1 MLFNSYPYIP
11 FLALSVLAYVLLE
24 KRFPAARRCFLLA
37 VSYFFYAWWR
47 ADFLLLLVG
56 STAVNYVIGAALT
69 DRRQQGRPTRTWL
82 IAGLTFNLGLLGL
95 FKYAG
100 MLVGTTNFLFGT
112 QLPIPAFF
120 LPLAISFFTF
130 EQISYL
136 VDASSGLAKRYTP
149 LDYALFV
156 AYFPHLI
163 AGPII
168 RHNDLIPQFH
178 DDRTGEAR
186 AADIATGAT
195 LFSIGLAKKTLI
207 ADNLAP
213 YADIVFSA
221 ANHGAVAV
229 SDAWLGSLFFVFQVY
244 FDFSAYSDMALGTSL
259 MFGIRLPVNFNSP
272 YKATSIVDFWRRW
285 HVTLQKFIL
294 DYLYTPLAVSMT
306 RSSLAWGLGRWT
318 GFLYS
323 GAIPLLFV
331 FMLIGLWHGAGWNF
345 AVFGLMHGFYISVN
359 EAWRLWR
366 KKRKVTQVADKT
378 VSRVMS
384 VALTFIAVI
393 VADVVFRAGTL
404 DAVFNMYAAMLG
416 GSDTATLITVSP
428 LAIAALITLGALVW
442 LAPNSMEITW
452 KMRPALE
459 PAPSAVPVRDIG
471 RLSWL
476 PSRAS
481 AVAFGLLCIAGLLAL
496 SNLSPFIYFQF

>member
-11 FLALSVLAYVLLE
+11 FLVLSVLAFVFLE
-24 KRFPAARRCFLLA
+24 KKFPGTRRGFLLLI
-37 VSYFFYAWWR
+37 SYVFYAWWR
-47 ADFLLLLVG
+47 ADFLLLLIG
-56 STAVNYVIGAALT
+56 STAVNYVIGLELT
-69 DRRQQGRPTRTWL
+69 ARKERGSATRPLL
-82 IAGLTFNLGLLGL
+82 ILGLAFNLGLLGL

-136 VDASSGLAKRYTP
+136 VDASSGMAKRYAP

-168 RHNDLIPQFH
+168 RHNELIPQFH
-178 DDRTGEAR
+178 AGRDSNAR
-186 AADIATGAT
+186 AADIAVGAT

-213 YADIVFSA
+213 YSDLVFSA
-221 ANHGAVAV
+221 ANHGAVSP
-229 SDAWLGSLFFVFQVY
+229 SDAWLGTLFFVFQVY
-244 FDFSAYSDMALGTSL
+244 FDFSAYSDMALGTSA

-272 YKATSIVDFWRRW
+272 YKALNIAEFWRRW

-294 DYLYTPLAVSMT
+294 DYLYTPLAVSLT
-306 RSSLAWGLGRWT
+306 RKSLALGLGRWS
-318 GFLYS
+318 GFLLS
-323 GAIPLLFV
+323 GALPLLFV

-345 AVFGLMHGFYISVN
+345 AVFGLMHGFYISVH
-359 EAWRLWR
+359 EAWKLWR
-366 KKRKVTQVADKT
+366 KKKKLPPSNSAL
-378 VSRVMS
+378 SRIAAI
-384 VALTFIAVI
+384 ALTFLVVVI
-393 VADVVFRAGTL
+393 ADVVFRAASLG
-404 DAVFNMYAAMLG
+404 AVLNIYSAMVGLT
-416 GSDTATLITVSP
+416 SAATLISISP
-428 LAIAALITLGALVW
+428 LAIAALATLFLLVW
-442 LAPNSMEITW
+442 FAPNSMEITW

-459 PAPSAVPVRDIG
+459 PSATSIPIRDIG
-471 RLSWL
+471 RLAWL
-476 PSRAS
+476 PSRRS
-481 AVAFGLLCIAGLLAL
+481 AIAFGLLSIAGLLAL

>member
-11 FLALSVLAYVLLE
+11 FLLFSLLAFVFLE
-24 KRFPAARRCFLLA
+24 KRFPGARRGFLLLI
-37 VSYFFYAWWR
+37 SYFFYAWWR
-47 ADFLLLLVG
+47 ADFLLLLIG
-56 STAVNYVIGAALT
+56 STAVNYIIGTELTARKEQAKSTRPLLVIGLA
-69 DRRQQGRPTRTWL
+69 
-82 IAGLTFNLGLLGL
+82 FNLGLLGL

-100 MLVGTTNFLFGT
+100 MLVGTANFLFGA

-136 VDASSGLAKRYTP
+136 VDAASGMARRYSP

-178 DDRTGEAR
+178 AGRTDDAR

-207 ADNLAP
+207 ADTLAP
-213 YADIVFSA
+213 YADIVFAA
-221 ANHGAVAV
+221 ANHGAVGG
-229 SDAWLGSLFFVFQVY
+229 SDAWLGTLFFVFQVY
-244 FDFSAYSDMALGTSL
+244 FDFSAYSDMALGTSV

-272 YKATSIVDFWRRW
+272 YKAASIVEFWRRW

-294 DYLYTPLAVSMT
+294 DYLYTPMAVSMT
-306 RSSLAWGLGRWT
+306 RKSLGWGLGSWS
-318 GFLYS
+318 GFLYA
-323 GAIPLLFV
+323 GAVPLLFV

-345 AVFGLMHGFYISVN
+345 AVFGLMHGLYISIN

-366 KKRKVTQVADKT
+366 KKRKLPPFDGRAMHIA
-378 VSRVMS
+378 SI
-384 VALTFIAVI
+384 ALTFFAVVI
-393 VADVVFRAGTL
+393 ADVVFRAGSL
-404 DAVFNMYAAMLG
+404 DAVMHVYAAMLG
-416 GSDTATLITVSP
+416 FSSAANLISFSP
-428 LAIAALITLGALVW
+428 LAVAALITLTLLVW
-442 LAPNSMEITW
+442 FAPNSMEITW

-459 PAPSAVPVRDIG
+459 PAPSAIPVRDIG
-471 RLSWL
+471 RWAWL
-476 PSRAS
+476 PSRKS
-481 AVAFGLLCIAGLLAL
+481 AVAFGLLSIAGLLAL